1 MKKKTKAILWTVL
14 IALVIIFICV
24 WQSQKKKGVHTGDKE
39 VTVEVT
45 DDQGETKTYT
55 AETDAEYLSELMDEL
70 AEDDDFTYT
79 SSDSE
84 YGMYIESINGVTADY
99 DKDGA
104 YWSILVNGE
113 YGQYGADSQPVADG
127 DTYSFVYEAS

>member
-45 DDQGETKTYT
+45 DDQGETRTYT